1 MRDRALVAV
10 ASFLAGLALAGGI
23 ALMVRRSPPVQV
35 FLPTPTP
42 TPVWRAYI
50 SGAVRNPGVY
60 AVAPGQ
66 RLEDL
71 VALAGGLTDDADAEA
86 VNLALR
92 VADEG
97 HYHVPRKGEAQ
108 ALAGAGSGLPLNVN
122 TATVKELLLLP
133 HIGERQAKA
142 IYEHRKKIG
151 SFDNIDSLVRVKGVG
166 QKTLARIRSYIKLT
180 GESDLA
186 IVSGG
191 PFLEKVGDCNFELLG
206 NEILFEELLSS
217 IEKAQ
222 REIVVS
228 MFLFKTSQYPSNR
241 ANILAEA
248 LGDAAGRGVR
258 VTVILEEGD
267 GRDDTVTLV
276 NRTTARMLVRRG
288 IEVIFDDPRRTT
300 HTKVV
305 VIDGKTVFLGSHN
318 FTHSALKYNN
328 ELSVRIDSAAFAGEV
343 LSYVKNIK
351 EGSH

>member
-1 MRDRALVAV
+1 M
-10 ASFLAGLALAGGI
+10 AG
-23 ALMVRRSPPVQV
+23 R
-35 FLPTPTP
+35 
-42 TPVWRAYI
+42 
-50 SGAVRNPGVY
+50 
-60 AVAPGQ
+60 
-66 RLEDL
+66 
-71 VALAGGLTDDADAEA
+71 
-86 VNLALR
+86 
-92 VADEG
+92 
-97 HYHVPRKGEAQ
+97 
-108 ALAGAGSGLPLNVN
+108 LNVN